1 MKILGVNSAILP
13 DYNKQSQVDWWRI
26 HRPLQELKKHVDWQ
40 IDEAPSFIVGLD
52 KHMKKEEFT
61 NEEMEKAF
69 KKLCEYDIV
78 FASYHPDP
86 TSYTMLKVARDKAGT
101 QFVMDCDDDMFAI
114 NPDNP
119 FWMKMTDEK
128 VYWMQ
133 RMIADNDWITTPSPV
148 LARKFKDRRDKSLNR
163 PMVIPNYLPESYK
176 HPEFDNGDTIVIG
189 YMGGSSHYADLHD
202 SGALDAIQ
210 KIMHEY
216 KNVRFKSVGMIL
228 DKYLPKQRVDFDGGK
243 RGQAF
248 FDEIFPKLKMD
259 IAVGPLLDNV
269 FNHGKSNIKWQEMT
283 RAGAVFV
290 ASDVGPYSSLA
301 DSKTA
306 LLVDNNQESWYNA
319 LKQLV
324 EDKEERAILLKNAR
338 KELADNW
345 TLENNW
351 QKYKT
356 FFEEVYSANNQA
368 VGD

>member
-13 DYNKQSQVDWWRI
+13 DANKQSQVDWWRI

-40 IDEAPSFIVGLD
+40 IDEAPSFIVGLT

-61 NEEMEKAF
+61 AEEMEKAF
-69 KKLCEYDIV
+69 KVLTEYDIV

-86 TSYTMLKVARDKAGT
+86 TSYTMLKVAADKAGT
-101 QFVMDCDDDMFAI
+101 QFVMDCDDDMFSI

-133 RMIADNDWITTPSPV
+133 RMIADNTWITTPSPV
-148 LARKFKDRRDKSLNR
+148 LAKKFAQRRGNR
-163 PMVIPNYLPESYK
+163 PKPKVIHNFIPKTYK
-176 HPEFDNGDTIVIG
+176 HPPFDNGENIVIG

-202 SGALDAIQ
+202 SGALDAVA

-228 DKYLPKQRVDFDGGK
+228 DKYLPVQRTEFEGGK

-248 FDEIFPKLKMD
+248 FDDVFPSLRMD
-259 IAVGPLLDNV
+259 IALGPLLDNE
-269 FNHGKSNIKWQEMT
+269 FNRGKSNIKWQEMT

-290 ASDVGPYSSLA
+290 GSNVGPYRTI
-301 DSKTA
+301 KRGVNA
-306 LLVDNNQESWYNA
+306 LLVDNDETAWYVA
-319 LKQLV
+319 LKQLI
-324 EDKEERAILLKNAR
+324 ENKEQRATLLENAQ

-345 TLENNW
+345 QLEDNW
-351 QKYKT
+351 EQYKT
-356 FFEEVYSANNQA
+356 FFEEVYNAKNNKTE
-368 VGD
+368 